1 MPIYKALSV
10 RQPYAWLLVAG
21 IKTCE
26 NRSWSTNHRGTL
38 GIHASSKPMTKDDWG
53 FLRDVCAEYE
63 IPTPEPDDPLL
74 RAGGIVGAVYLAD
87 VTPTP
92 DPDWEGGWWDEES
105 FAWLVSDAAEII
117 EFVPMKGKLGLF
129 DLELPFEISW
139 KESIE

>member
-1 MPIYKALSV
+1 MPAADEAHGAI
-10 RQPYAWLLVAG
+10 
-21 IKTCE
+21 
-26 NRSWSTNHRGTL
+26 
-38 GIHASSKPMTKDDWG
+38 
-53 FLRDVCAEYE
+53 CAEYE

-74 RAGGIVGAVYLAD
+74 RTGGIVGAVYLAD

-139 KESIE
+139 KESVE